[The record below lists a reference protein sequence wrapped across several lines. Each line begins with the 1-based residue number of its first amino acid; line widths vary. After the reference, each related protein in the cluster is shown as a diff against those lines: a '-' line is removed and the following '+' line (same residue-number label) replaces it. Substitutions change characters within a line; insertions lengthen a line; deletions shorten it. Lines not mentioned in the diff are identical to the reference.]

1 MSPPSLTSSILFRIE
16 NATIVRPTGET
27 IFEGLSWTIR
37 EGETWAI
44 VGGVGSGKSSL
55 TDVLLGRYSS
65 RHNPC
70 ADSPLDESRHL
81 PNTKSPHTE
90 CADYYEPIQWP
101 LVDRLRAAGQTIN
114 WPSEIIGRVAFKEE
128 SRLFSYSRHYYQQRF
143 NFIEPEDDLTLDQ
156 YLRAGTTGTDAELS
170 RIATRLGIEELRPL
184 SFIKLSNGQTRRARI
199 AKALLTHPEILL
211 LDEPLVGLDTD
222 GRREV
227 TSILRQL
234 VAGGSRL
241 VLIVPSDAIPDCVS
255 HVLELTNRRVSY
267 SGPREGYDPSA
278 PNVADTLCVPF
289 GDGTQS
295 VPVTIIELKNV
306 SVSYSGKPILCD
318 VTWTVRM
325 GERWAILGPNGS
337 GKTTLLSLICGDH
350 PQAYSNHVQLF
361 GRQRGDGESMWEI
374 KKRIGFFSPELH
386 LYFSEPLTAD
396 RTAATGFSDV
406 LVSRPT
412 TPEQDATVR
421 ELFDYFEVSDLRG
434 HHFLRLS
441 TGQQRIVLFIR
452 ALVKNPPLFVLD
464 EPFQVLDAR
473 TKELARKWI
482 DERISPHQ
490 TVLFVTHDASELP
503 RTVTRRLR
511 LDHGQVK

>member
-1 MSPPSLTSSILFRIE
+1 MTPPSLTSSILLQIE
-16 NATIVRPTGET
+16 NATIVRQTGET

-55 TDVLLGRYSS
+55 TEVLLGRS
-65 RHNPC
+65 RLI
-70 ADSPLDESRHL
+70 SGSVEW
-81 PNTKSPHTE
+81 
-90 CADYYEPIQWP
+90 PI
-101 LVDRLRAAGQTIN
+101 VDHLRASGHSIN

-156 YLRAGTTGTDAELS
+156 YLRAGTTATDEELS

-184 SFIKLSNGQTRRARI
+184 SFIKLSNGQTRRSRI
-199 AKALLTHPEILL
+199 AKALLSHPEFLI

-227 TSILRQL
+227 TAILRQL
-234 VAGGSRL
+234 VADGSRL
-241 VLIVPSDAIPDCVS
+241 VLIVSGDAIPDCVT
-255 HVLELTNRRVSY
+255 HVLELTDRRVSY
-267 SGPREGYDPSA
+267 SGPREGFVARTFSVA
-278 PNVADTLCVPF
+278 SPN
-289 GDGTQS
+289 GTGS
-295 VPVTIIELKNV
+295 VPATNATAIIELKKV
-306 SVSYSGKPILCD
+306 SVAYSGKPILSD
-318 VTWTVRM
+318 ISWTVQA

-350 PQAYSNHVQLF
+350 PQAFSNHVRLF
-361 GRQRGDGESMWEI
+361 GRQRGDGDSMWEI

-386 LYFSEPLTAD
+386 LYFSEPLTAN
-396 RTAATGFSDV
+396 RTAATGFADV
-406 LVSRPT
+406 LVPRPT
-412 TPEQDATVR
+412 TPEQDAIVR
-421 ELFDYFEVSDLRG
+421 ELFEYFEVGHLRG

-452 ALVKNPPLFVLD
+452 ALVKNPPLLVLD

-482 DERISPHQ
+482 DDRISLEQ
-490 TVLFVTHDASELP
+490 TVLFVTHDESELP

-511 LDHGQVK
+511 LDRGSVL